1 MLVGPVV
8 ESMCSHWY
16 MFTSSVVRVRLEVVI
31 TQLVF
36 EHSLRIRLKAEASGD
51 GTISMP
57 GQPVPMAAS
66 VTSPDETDDGTVG
79 SKHSA
84 RNENGCAPTVVGSSR
99 TASVSTQATTKGKRK
114 ATPEN
119 VPPEN
124 VQAQS
129 EKSGG
134 DTENLMGKINSFVTS
149 DLRNILDGSDFLS
162 FSMAYVFSRP
172 SLCSPVV

>member
-1 MLVGPVV
+1 
-8 ESMCSHWY
+8 

-51 GTISMP
+51 GTVSMP

-119 VPPEN
+119 V
-124 VQAQS
+124 QAQS